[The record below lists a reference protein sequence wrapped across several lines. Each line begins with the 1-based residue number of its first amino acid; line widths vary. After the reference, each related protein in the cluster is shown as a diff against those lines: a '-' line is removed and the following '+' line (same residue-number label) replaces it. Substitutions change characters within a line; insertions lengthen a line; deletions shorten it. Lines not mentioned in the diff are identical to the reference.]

1 MMLQK
6 WRLTLAPNSEAQN
19 FQRGI
24 LLQSE
29 ESGKTS
35 KGPEVKLNIQQAITE
50 GSINWM
56 KFAMHSECW
65 AMEDCSE
72 VLLNYFDR
80 GEMKVDDE
88 KLKNG
93 AMDLSGPG
101 KFSKGSAQKGF
112 WGGPRQQKDK
122 GGVSGWFWVRK
133 GQNLQPHLGFLASA
147 TNVRW
152 FGWRA
157 KTVVRVEERLRDF
170 RSFVEVLKEGWWI
183 VTRTG
188 WQEEMEKVTTSS
200 SSSMTIEA
208 ILEGVPTSGT
218 RIKVEIILEESLVKQ
233 EATEITSATLEGG

>member
-1 MMLQK
+1 
-6 WRLTLAPNSEAQN
+6 
-19 FQRGI
+19 

-56 KFAMHSECW
+56 KFAMHSECR

-112 WGGPRQQKDK
+112 
-122 GGVSGWFWVRK
+122 
-133 GQNLQPHLGFLASA
+133 
-147 TNVRW
+147 
-152 FGWRA
+152 
-157 KTVVRVEERLRDF
+157 
-170 RSFVEVLKEGWWI
+170 
-183 VTRTG
+183 
-188 WQEEMEKVTTSS
+188 
-200 SSSMTIEA
+200 
-208 ILEGVPTSGT
+208 
-218 RIKVEIILEESLVKQ
+218 
-233 EATEITSATLEGG
+233 